1 MPEDESQQPLPL
13 ANIVNVSLEK
23 ELATSYLGYAMS
35 TIIARA
41 LPDVRDGM
49 KPVQRR
55 ILFAMR
61 EQGVG
66 PNSAHVKCSAVVG
79 ETMKRFHPHGDSA
92 IYMTL
97 ARMAQ
102 EFSLRYPLISGQG
115 NFGSIDGDSPAAMR
129 YTECRLSQVAME
141 MMEDID
147 KETVDW
153 EDNYD
158 QSTKEPTI
166 LTGKFPNFL
175 CNGGQGIAVGMATN
189 LAPHNLREIVDALN
203 LLIDHPESTIPE
215 LMQVVTGP
223 DFPTY
228 GLILGTKGIQGA
240 YEKGR
245 GQVIMQAKTQF
256 EPMDNGKHC
265 IVITELPYQVNKA
278 RLIEQIA
285 DLVKQKRVDGIT
297 GLDDFTDRTGM
308 RVVIELRRDAN
319 PHKILNF
326 LLKHTP
332 MRSTFGLI
340 MLALDANTPRVMNLK
355 QVLNH
360 YLLHRHQVIT
370 RRTVYEV
377 FRAQQRAHVLEGLQI
392 VVRELDEIIKII
404 RHSNNSETARR
415 EIMKRFDLTQI
426 QAEAILSMQL
436 RQLTGLEQTRLEDE
450 YKDLLRNIAHLE
462 DILVDDARIWDI
474 IKGELKEMRDKYGD
488 DRRTRII
495 ATEAS
500 DIGEEDMIPEEDML
514 ITITRDGYIKRLP
527 MDSFKIQHRGG
538 KGVIAANKKEE
549 DSLEHIFQISTH
561 HYILFFTNRGRVYR
575 LKAYEV
581 PQSSRQAKGM
591 PIINLIR
598 IESDD
603 VLTAVVSVKDFRD
616 DRFLMMATQKGEV
629 KRTSLSNLAN
639 LRANGLFCF
648 NVEEGDELG
657 WVTCTDGDE
666 ELVLITAEGMSLR
679 FKETDVRA
687 SGRQS
692 GGVRGIR
699 LEEND
704 QLVAMVKLQEDRD
717 LLVISENGFGKR
729 TPLNSYR
736 QQTRGGKGIITMNVT
751 SKTGTVVG
759 ARAVVPDEQVILVT
773 AGGKAIRCSVG
784 DIRQS
789 GRNASGVRIMRIG
802 EGERVSAV
810 ARINNAID
818 EESPEAGAAPA
829 AKKAKPAKA
838 DDDTELMDDVE
849 IIDEELLDDEE
860 LDDTDENTEDDE

>member
-1 MPEDESQQPLPL
+1 MPEDENQQSMPL
-13 ANIVNVSLEK
+13 ASIMNVALEK
-23 ELATSYLGYAMS
+23 ELANSYLGYAMS

-41 LPDVRDGM
+41 LPDVRDGL

-55 ILFAMR
+55 ILYAMR
-61 EQGVG
+61 EQGVL
-66 PNSAHVKCSAVVG
+66 PNSTHVKCSAVVG
-79 ETMKRFHPHGDSA
+79 ETMKRFHPHGDAA

-102 EFSLRYPLISGQG
+102 DFSMRYPLISGQG

-129 YTECRLSQVAME
+129 YTECRLSQMAME
-141 MMEDID
+141 MMDDID
-147 KETVDW
+147 KETIDW
-153 EDNYD
+153 DDNYD
-158 QSTKEPTI
+158 QSTKEPTV

-189 LAPHNLREIVDALN
+189 LAPHNLKEVCDG
-203 LLIDHPESTIPE
+203 LIMLMDHPEASTEEIMKLIP
-215 LMQVVTGP
+215 GP
-223 DFPTY
+223 DFPTQ
-228 GLILGTKGIQGA
+228 GLILGTKGIRDA

-245 GQVIMQAKTQF
+245 GMVTMQAKTQF
-256 EPMDNGKHC
+256 EPMDNGKHA
-265 IVITELPYQVNKA
+265 IVVTELPYQVNKA

-332 MRSTFGLI
+332 LRSTFGVN
-340 MLALDANTPRVMNLK
+340 MLSLDANTPRVMGLK
-355 QVLNH
+355 TVLNH
-360 YLLHRHQVIT
+360 YLRHRHSVVT
-370 RRTVYEV
+370 RRTIYEA

-392 VVRELDEIIKII
+392 VVRFLDEIIKII
-404 RHSNNSETARR
+404 RQSTNSEAARR
-415 EIMKRFDLTQI
+415 TLMSTFDLTQI

-436 RQLTGLEQTRLEDE
+436 RQLTSLEQTRLEDE
-450 YKDLLRNIAHLE
+450 YKDLLRNIAYLE
-462 DILVDDARIWDI
+462 DILVDEGRVRDI
-474 IKGELKEMRDKYGD
+474 IKGELREMRDKYGD

-495 ATEAS
+495 STEAS
-500 DIGEEDMIPEEDML
+500 DIGEEDMIPEEEML

-581 PQSSRQAKGM
+581 PQSSRQAKGT

-598 IESDD
+598 IEPDD

-616 DRFLMMATQKGEV
+616 DLYLTMATRMGEV

-648 NVEEGDELG
+648 NVKDGDELG
-657 WVTCTDGDE
+657 WITCTNGSD

-679 FKETDVRA
+679 FHENDVRA

-699 LEEND
+699 LED
-704 QLVAMVKLQEDRD
+704 TDRVVSMVKLQTDRD
-717 LLVISENGFGKR
+717 LLVVSENGFGKR
-729 TPLNSYR
+729 TPLSSYR
-736 QQTRGGKGIITMNVT
+736 QQSRGGKGIITMNVT
-751 SKTGTVVG
+751 SKTGAVIG

-789 GRNASGVRIMRIG
+789 GRNASGVRIMRIE
-802 EGERVSAV
+802 EGERVTAV
-810 ARINNAID
+810 ARINNSID
-818 EESPEAGAAPA
+818 DESPVVNDD
-829 AKKAKPAKA
+829 AKPSKA
-838 DDDTELMDDVE
+838 SSRKASDDAELAEDIE
-849 IIDEELLDDEE
+849 IIDDEE
-860 LDDTDENTEDDE
+860 LDSEMDETEEPSEDEE